1 MIEPWESEASSS
13 ILDAEGTARLRVK
26 LGTTSGRVT
35 EVLIQLEIRLE
46 GAWHPVVRYD
56 TAHGFPHR
64 DRLDRAGTL
73 TKSAIDLPDLAA
85 FMAFSEQD
93 LCGPVGVVPR
103 PVPAR
108 RKGEASVMTKR
119 ERVDAEI
126 SVAFDLIRFLIEHPA
141 TLKQLPRGAEVEII
155 SSDRPVPPRAG
166 RSPVV
171 TFVAR
176 RTFKR
181 VA

>member
-85 FMAFSEQD
+85 FMAFAEQD
-93 LCGPVGVVPR
+93 LKDRWEWYRDQFLRGG
-103 PVPAR
+103 
-108 RKGEASVMTKR
+108 KGK
-119 ERVDAEI
+119 
-126 SVAFDLIRFLIEHPA
+126 H
-141 TLKQLPRGAEVEII
+141 
-155 SSDRPVPPRAG
+155 
-166 RSPVV
+166 RS
-171 TFVAR
+171 
-176 RTFKR
+176 
-181 VA
+181 